1 MCKEENIYE
10 YEYLD
15 DDYKNLRERQLKDY
29 LLEGNEMD
37 YNFLDLQ
44 MYNKNK
50 SLKDKAFDVINTSVL
65 NSKVVLTQQQLE
77 ILSLLENNSV
87 FVSAPTSFGKTFV
100 ALEFIK
106 RNENTLNNIVFIVPT
121 IALMNELLKKIYGYF
136 SDKFNICINSS
147 EDIEEKN
154 IFIFVPERSDNVFIN
169 KIKNVEIDLL
179 VFDEIYKLKAEK
191 KTDITGDDRLI
202 SMNRVYLTLLKKSN
216 KILLLG
222 PFIRKITFDQT
233 KLKIIKFYTNY
244 MPVCSTVYKINSN
257 EWQTKLIDGKTLV
270 YFKSPE
276 EIYLNIDSII
286 ENTSVK
292 PDLVEK
298 YSEEIKYLKNKI
310 GDNWYVIEML
320 KRGIG
325 IHHGKIPMFLRK
337 FFETEYNFG
346 SITTLLCT
354 STLMEGINTPT
365 DRLFIVGKISNSF
378 ELNNL
383 IGRVGRLNPQFPI
396 LGNVYICN
404 DDVYNIYKNKEKWL
418 DLKILAENKTVFTND
433 EILFLNKK
441 AENTAQMNQ
450 YREKLSSLEEKGI
463 TTTEIKKYDVSFDKV
478 YKFSQ
483 DNYAEKFAKVNTM
496 KDCIDLSLKLLRS
509 IAYEFKIDKFYGLFT
524 KGEKQEYLQYKY
536 YIERLLNGVSVKE
549 LVYSFNKS
557 YNLNANTKN
566 VNLFIDKIFVLKN
579 YIKFTLSK
587 ILNYFELFNVKNNN
601 NCLNMFRKLLSEFS
615 DYDGNDKILD
625 DLGIEEA
632 DFNAI
637 SNYVK
642 YGKINSTSNVI
653 KTIKKNK
660 NEILGENIS
669 PFTKHNIKNL

>member
-1 MCKEENIYE
+1 M
-10 YEYLD
+10 
-15 DDYKNLRERQLKDY
+15 
-29 LLEGNEMD
+29 
-37 YNFLDLQ
+37 
-44 MYNKNK
+44 
-50 SLKDKAFDVINTSVL
+50 
-65 NSKVVLTQQQLE
+65 
-77 ILSLLENNSV
+77 
-87 FVSAPTSFGKTFV
+87 
-100 ALEFIK
+100 
-106 RNENTLNNIVFIVPT
+106 
-121 IALMNELLKKIYGYF
+121 
-136 SDKFNICINSS
+136 
-147 EDIEEKN
+147 
-154 IFIFVPERSDNVFIN
+154 
-169 KIKNVEIDLL
+169 
-179 VFDEIYKLKAEK
+179 
-191 KTDITGDDRLI
+191 
-202 SMNRVYLTLLKKSN
+202 
-216 KILLLG
+216 
-222 PFIRKITFDQT
+222 
-233 KLKIIKFYTNY
+233 
-244 MPVCSTVYKINSN
+244 
-257 EWQTKLIDGKTLV
+257 
-270 YFKSPE
+270 
-276 EIYLNIDSII
+276 NIDSII

-483 DNYAEKFAKVNTM
+483 DNYAEKFSKVKTM
-496 KDCIDLSLKLLRS
+496 KDCIDLSLNLLRS

-549 LVYSFNKS
+549 LVYRFNKS
-557 YNLNANTKN
+557 YNINVNTKN

-625 DLGIEEA
+625 DLGIEEE

>member
-463 TTTEIKKYDVSFDKV
+463 TTTEIKKYDVFFDKV

-483 DNYAEKFAKVNTM
+483 DNYAEKFSKVKTM
-496 KDCIDLSLKLLRS
+496 KDCIDLSLNLLRS

-557 YNLNANTKN
+557 YNINVNTKN

-625 DLGIEEA
+625 DLGIEEE

>member
-450 YREKLSSLEEKGI
+450 YKEKLSSLEEKGI

-496 KDCIDLSLKLLRS
+496 KDCIYLSLKLLRS

-536 YIERLLNGVSVKE
+536 YIEMLLNGVSVKE

-625 DLGIEEA
+625 DLGIEEE

>member
-50 SLKDKAFDVINTSVL
+50 SLKDKALDVINTSVL

-121 IALMNELLKKIYGYF
+121 IALMNELLKKIYYYF

-147 EDIEEKN
+147 EDIEGKN

-169 KIKNVEIDLL
+169 KIKNVKIDLL
-179 VFDEIYKLKAEK
+179 VFDEIYKLKAEREK
-191 KTDITGDDRLI
+191 DITGDDRLI

-244 MPVCSTVYKINSN
+244 MPVCSTVNKINSN

-450 YREKLSSLEEKGI
+450 YKEKLSSLEEKGI

-625 DLGIEEA
+625 DLGIEEE

>member
-136 SDKFNICINSS
+136 FDKFNICINSS

-463 TTTEIKKYDVSFDKV
+463 TTTEIKKYDVFFDKV

-483 DNYAEKFAKVNTM
+483 DNYAEKFSKVKTM
-496 KDCIDLSLKLLRS
+496 KDCIDLSLNLLRS

-557 YNLNANTKN
+557 YNINVNTKN

-625 DLGIEEA
+625 DLGIEEE

>member
-625 DLGIEEA
+625 DLGIEEE

>member
-483 DNYAEKFAKVNTM
+483 DNYAEKFSKVKTM
-496 KDCIDLSLKLLRS
+496 KDCIDLSLNLLRS

-549 LVYSFNKS
+549 LVYRFNKS
-557 YNLNANTKN
+557 YNINVNTKN

-625 DLGIEEA
+625 DLGIEEE

>member
-625 DLGIEEA
+625 DLGIEEE

-642 YGKINSTSNVI
+642 YGKSNSTSNVI

>member
-1 MCKEENIYE
+1 MCKEENIFE

-100 ALEFIK
+100 ALEFMK

-441 AENTAQMNQ
+441 AENIAQMNQ

-625 DLGIEEA
+625 DLGIEEE

>member
-463 TTTEIKKYDVSFDKV
+463 TTTEIKKYDVFFDKV

-483 DNYAEKFAKVNTM
+483 DNYAEKFSKVKTM
-496 KDCIDLSLKLLRS
+496 KDCIDLSLNLLRS

-557 YNLNANTKN
+557 YNINVNTKN

-625 DLGIEEA
+625 DLGIEEE

-660 NEILGENIS
+660 NEILEENIS

>member
-121 IALMNELLKKIYGYF
+121 IALMNELLKKIYYYF

-147 EDIEEKN
+147 EDIEGKN

-169 KIKNVEIDLL
+169 KIKNVKIDLL
-179 VFDEIYKLKAEK
+179 VFDEIYKLKAEREK
-191 KTDITGDDRLI
+191 DITGDDRLI

-244 MPVCSTVYKINSN
+244 MPVCSTVNKINSN

-450 YREKLSSLEEKGI
+450 YKEKLSSLEEKGI

-483 DNYAEKFAKVNTM
+483 DNYAEKFSKVKAM
-496 KDCIDLSLKLLRS
+496 KDCIDLSLNLLRS
-509 IAYEFKIDKFYGLFT
+509 IAYEFKIDKFYDLFT
-524 KGEKQEYLQYKY
+524 KGEEQKYLQYKY
-536 YIERLLNGVSVKE
+536 YIERLLNGVSIKE

-557 YNLNANTKN
+557 YNINVNTKN

-587 ILNYFELFNVKNNN
+587 ILNYFELFNLKSNN

-625 DLGIEEA
+625 DLGIEEE

>member
-1 MCKEENIYE
+1 MCKEENIFE

-483 DNYAEKFAKVNTM
+483 DNYAEKFSKVKTM
-496 KDCIDLSLKLLRS
+496 KDCIDLSLNLLRS

-557 YNLNANTKN
+557 YNINVNTKN

-625 DLGIEEA
+625 DLGIEEE

>member
-15 DDYKNLRERQLKDY
+15 DDYRNLRERQLKDY

-121 IALMNELLKKIYGYF
+121 IALMNELLKKIYYYF

-202 SMNRVYLTLLKKSN
+202 SMNRVYLSLLKKSN

-310 GDNWYVIEML
+310 GDN
-320 KRGIG
+320 
-325 IHHGKIPMFLRK
+325 
-337 FFETEYNFG
+337 
-346 SITTLLCT
+346 
-354 STLMEGINTPT
+354 
-365 DRLFIVGKISNSF
+365 
-378 ELNNL
+378 
-383 IGRVGRLNPQFPI
+383 
-396 LGNVYICN
+396 
-404 DDVYNIYKNKEKWL
+404 
-418 DLKILAENKTVFTND
+418 
-433 EILFLNKK
+433 
-441 AENTAQMNQ
+441 
-450 YREKLSSLEEKGI
+450 
-463 TTTEIKKYDVSFDKV
+463 
-478 YKFSQ
+478 
-483 DNYAEKFAKVNTM
+483 
-496 KDCIDLSLKLLRS
+496 
-509 IAYEFKIDKFYGLFT
+509 
-524 KGEKQEYLQYKY
+524 
-536 YIERLLNGVSVKE
+536 
-549 LVYSFNKS
+549 
-557 YNLNANTKN
+557 
-566 VNLFIDKIFVLKN
+566 
-579 YIKFTLSK
+579 
-587 ILNYFELFNVKNNN
+587 
-601 NCLNMFRKLLSEFS
+601 
-615 DYDGNDKILD
+615 
-625 DLGIEEA
+625 
-632 DFNAI
+632 
-637 SNYVK
+637 
-642 YGKINSTSNVI
+642 
-653 KTIKKNK
+653 
-660 NEILGENIS
+660 
-669 PFTKHNIKNL
+669 

>member
-418 DLKILAENKTVFTND
+418 DLKILAENKTVFTNY

-483 DNYAEKFAKVNTM
+483 DNYAEKFSKVKTM
-496 KDCIDLSLKLLRS
+496 KDCIDLSLNLLRS
-509 IAYEFKIDKFYGLFT
+509 IAYEFKIDKFYDLFT
-524 KGEKQEYLQYKY
+524 KGEEQKYLQYKY
-536 YIERLLNGVSVKE
+536 YIERLLNGVSIKE

-557 YNLNANTKN
+557 YNINVNTKN

-587 ILNYFELFNVKNNN
+587 ILNYFELFNLKSNN

-625 DLGIEEA
+625 DLGIEEE

>member
-450 YREKLSSLEEKGI
+450 YKEKLSSLEEKGI
-463 TTTEIKKYDVSFDKV
+463 TTTEIKKHDVSFDKV

-496 KDCIDLSLKLLRS
+496 KDCIYLSLKLLRS

-536 YIERLLNGVSVKE
+536 YIEMLLNGVSVKE

-625 DLGIEEA
+625 DLGIEEE

>member
-154 IFIFVPERSDNVFIN
+154 IFIFVPERSDNIFIN

>member
-483 DNYAEKFAKVNTM
+483 DNYAEKFSKVKTM
-496 KDCIDLSLKLLRS
+496 KDCIDLSLNLLRS

-557 YNLNANTKN
+557 YNINVNTKN

-587 ILNYFELFNVKNNN
+587 ILNYFELFNLKSNN

-625 DLGIEEA
+625 DLGIEEE

>member
-15 DDYKNLRERQLKDY
+15 DDYRNLRERQLKDY

-121 IALMNELLKKIYGYF
+121 IALMNELLKKIYYYF

-202 SMNRVYLTLLKKSN
+202 SMNRVYLSLLKKSN

-450 YREKLSSLEEKGI
+450 YKEKLSSLEKKEI
-463 TTTEIKKYDVSFDKV
+463 TATEIKKYDVSFDKV

-496 KDCIDLSLKLLRS
+496 KDCIYLSLKLLRS

-536 YIERLLNGVSVKE
+536 YIEMLLNGVSVKE

-625 DLGIEEA
+625 DLGIEEE

>member
-496 KDCIDLSLKLLRS
+496 KDCVDLSLKLLRS

-625 DLGIEEA
+625 DLGIEEE

>member
-121 IALMNELLKKIYGYF
+121 IALMNELLKKIYYYF
-136 SDKFNICINSS
+136 SNKFNICINSS
-147 EDIEEKN
+147 EDIEGKN

-169 KIKNVEIDLL
+169 KIKNVKIDLL
-179 VFDEIYKLKAEK
+179 VFDDIYKLKAEREK
-191 KTDITGDDRLI
+191 DITGDDRLI

-244 MPVCSTVYKINSN
+244 MPVCSTVNKINSN

-450 YREKLSSLEEKGI
+450 YKEKLSSLEEKGI

-483 DNYAEKFAKVNTM
+483 DNYAEKFSKVKAM
-496 KDCIDLSLKLLRS
+496 KDCIDLSLNLLRS
-509 IAYEFKIDKFYGLFT
+509 IAYEFKIDKFYDLFT
-524 KGEKQEYLQYKY
+524 KGGEQKYLQYKY
-536 YIERLLNGVSVKE
+536 YIERLLNGVSIKE

-557 YNLNANTKN
+557 YNINVNTKN

-587 ILNYFELFNVKNNN
+587 ILNYFELFNLKSNN

-625 DLGIEEA
+625 DLGIEEE

>member
-463 TTTEIKKYDVSFDKV
+463 TTTEIKKYDVFFDKV

-483 DNYAEKFAKVNTM
+483 DNYAEKFSKVKTM
-496 KDCIDLSLKLLRS
+496 KDCIDLSLNLLRS

-557 YNLNANTKN
+557 YNINVNTKN

-587 ILNYFELFNVKNNN
+587 ILNYFELFNVKNDN

-625 DLGIEEA
+625 DLGIEEE

>member
-15 DDYKNLRERQLKDY
+15 DDYRNLRERQLKDY

-121 IALMNELLKKIYGYF
+121 IALMNELLKKIYYYF

-202 SMNRVYLTLLKKSN
+202 SMNRVYLSLLKKSN

-450 YREKLSSLEEKGI
+450 YKEKLSSLEKKEI
-463 TTTEIKKYDVSFDKV
+463 TATEIKKYDVSFDKV
-478 YKFSQ
+478 YEFSE
-483 DNYAEKFAKVNTM
+483 DNYAEKFSKVKTM
-496 KDCIDLSLKLLRS
+496 KDCIDLSLNLLRS
-509 IAYEFKIDKFYGLFT
+509 IAYEFKIDKFYDLFT
-524 KGEKQEYLQYKY
+524 KGEEQKYLQYKY
-536 YIERLLNGVSVKE
+536 YIERLLNGVSIKE

-557 YNLNANTKN
+557 YNINVNTKN

-587 ILNYFELFNVKNNN
+587 ILNYFELFNLKSNN

-625 DLGIEEA
+625 DLGIEEE